1 MISRIKNIKESGLP
15 VVNSGRAENAED
27 FFNQIIK
34 AQFANKEV
42 IKSIHSALIEYVN
55 QDSAVYVLRLYG
67 SDPKKRYELLRRGFL
82 SQYPDG
88 NKIVFCDNTFAM
100 PFAAMKIN
108 GMAYSPEELLDYM
121 SNPNLQCSF
130 GSTREEHELAFYK
143 YNSKSHINLNK
154 NGWYLAHIIPVG
166 YNYTGRSLSQTFRNP
181 DRKEWEVSASGI
193 RLVETPMKDTEL
205 SMLKAHFLR
214 MVHPLNSFLV
224 PKRSLVAYPGK
235 NLGEEQELINIVQDY
250 IKVEFHREYN
260 ELMKIMQVPPQDAIA
275 AKTSGPIIWSESAS
289 QIRLEKRHYNK
300 MHKAGTREKGAD
312 IYNTDEEET
321 LERTLNSIGKGAF
334 IKLYPLIKKNPS
346 ITIKEICDKIPSY
359 KKYSP
364 TSQQTRLSSSRS
376 IITRNLDA
384 AALEIIIASSHID
397 QEVIRSARVFL
408 SEI

>member
-121 SNPNLQCSF
+121 NNPNLQCSF

-154 NGWYLAHIIPVG
+154 NG
-166 YNYTGRSLSQTFRNP
+166 
-181 DRKEWEVSASGI
+181 
-193 RLVETPMKDTEL
+193 
-205 SMLKAHFLR
+205 
-214 MVHPLNSFLV
+214 
-224 PKRSLVAYPGK
+224 
-235 NLGEEQELINIVQDY
+235 
-250 IKVEFHREYN
+250 
-260 ELMKIMQVPPQDAIA
+260 
-275 AKTSGPIIWSESAS
+275 
-289 QIRLEKRHYNK
+289 
-300 MHKAGTREKGAD
+300 
-312 IYNTDEEET
+312 
-321 LERTLNSIGKGAF
+321 
-334 IKLYPLIKKNPS
+334 
-346 ITIKEICDKIPSY
+346 
-359 KKYSP
+359 
-364 TSQQTRLSSSRS
+364 
-376 IITRNLDA
+376 
-384 AALEIIIASSHID
+384 
-397 QEVIRSARVFL
+397 
-408 SEI
+408 

>member
-1 MISRIKNIKESGLP
+1 MLPYAFLYDQIIVATNVSWLIALSNQTLIHHDFKNQNIKESGLP

-143 YNSKSHINLNK
+143 YNSK
-154 NGWYLAHIIPVG
+154 A
-166 YNYTGRSLSQTFRNP
+166 T
-181 DRKEWEVSASGI
+181 
-193 RLVETPMKDTEL
+193 
-205 SMLKAHFLR
+205 
-214 MVHPLNSFLV
+214 
-224 PKRSLVAYPGK
+224 
-235 NLGEEQELINIVQDY
+235 
-250 IKVEFHREYN
+250 
-260 ELMKIMQVPPQDAIA
+260 
-275 AKTSGPIIWSESAS
+275 
-289 QIRLEKRHYNK
+289 
-300 MHKAGTREKGAD
+300 
-312 IYNTDEEET
+312 
-321 LERTLNSIGKGAF
+321 
-334 IKLYPLIKKNPS
+334 
-346 ITIKEICDKIPSY
+346 
-359 KKYSP
+359 
-364 TSQQTRLSSSRS
+364 
-376 IITRNLDA
+376 
-384 AALEIIIASSHID
+384 
-397 QEVIRSARVFL
+397 
-408 SEI
+408 